1 LQQGYTGLVRALLLA
16 ITLMFAMPASLAF
29 GAPTC
34 LDRSGITTRCATPG
48 AMPVGWEPSPEQ
60 LREWELS
67 RPPGPD
73 RGQLLIAVSIITL
86 LFSLIALMPKFDG
99 SQGADWE
106 SQDRNDGV

>member
-1 LQQGYTGLVRALLLA
+1 MLLLA
-16 ITLMFAMPASLAF
+16 VFALPAL

-34 LDRSGITTRCATPG
+34 QDKRGITTRCGTPG

-60 LREWELS
+60 LRERELS

-73 RGQLLIAVSIITL
+73 RGQLLIAVSIIAL

-106 SQDRNDGV
+106 SQDKNDGA